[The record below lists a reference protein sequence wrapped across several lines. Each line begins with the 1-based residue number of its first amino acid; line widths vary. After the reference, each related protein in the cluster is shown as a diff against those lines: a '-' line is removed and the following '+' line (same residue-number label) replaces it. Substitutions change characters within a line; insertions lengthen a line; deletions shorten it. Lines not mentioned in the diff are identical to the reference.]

1 MKRSKKLLMW
11 LGISN
16 AIATTALTITVATLF
31 SKKSNNTSYEAKD
44 LNILN
49 KQKYLDKLNEL
60 NSLLENELNDE
71 KYQSIKDELQNS
83 RNNVTANIN
92 ESSNEA
98 DYANAIKLLQKAID
112 KALADKAEMDDSIAN
127 LNASKEAYENKLLEI
142 DQYSN
147 TNLSNEEL
155 EKIKELK
162 DLLTLETNNVKTNV
176 ENEETKSVSLFSNAV
191 NKLDEILADIKSKL
205 EKINN
210 KLNKINSTKAQKE
223 EFLSLLESL
232 NKDYYADL
240 IQEVKDNLDTKYST
254 DKVNQYLEMDDLSWD
269 LTEQPKLRED
279 LNNFKNK
286 KQELDNLEA
295 KKEEYNSKALE
306 VQNYLD
312 NDLAYEK
319 YESIKEELNK
329 VLNDI
334 KTEVS
339 SHNSSNIS
347 ESINFYNEKIQKLSE
362 ALEKA
367 KNDKEQKDQ
376 EEISDTEITPEAEYN
391 NSLAE
396 INKLI
401 ARFDKTQDVVNYGK
415 IRQNYKKIVKEM
427 QKVKQEQEQKV
438 QQKTEENADQVY
450 SEANEKIKEII
461 SLSLSKWRQLY
472 IDTIKSV
479 IKNYVQ
485 PGVEAFFEEIETND
499 VYKNKY
505 LSETAKKRYEY
516 AKKIIDNPEEFIDS
530 KLSINLDEKQLK
542 SFFDA
547 FFYSFSQVELEIEDK
562 SWIFSFD
569 KESVEKHDE
578 LIKRADK
585 LSNDLNE
592 EKYQNIKIKLDQKI
606 SSYKAKYEKNQK
618 EYIQFENIDIYR
630 LDYLQTLQNQ
640 INSAFENDINEA
652 ETEKQEID
660 SQN

>member
-16 AIATTALTITVATLF
+16 AIAATALTITVATLF

-112 KALADKAEMDDSIAN
+112 KALADKAEIDDSIAN

-176 ENEETKSVSLFSNAV
+176 ENEETKSVSLYSNAV

-210 KLNKINSTKAQKE
+210 KLNKINSIKAQKE

-312 NDLAYEK
+312 NDLADEK

-334 KTEVS
+334 KAEVS

-347 ESINFYNEKIQKLSE
+347 ESINFYNEKIQKLNE

-376 EEISDTEITPEAEYN
+376 KEITDTEITPEAEYN

-401 ARFDKTQDVVNYGK
+401 ERFKSAKSTQAKKV
-415 IRQNYKKIVKEM
+415 YKKIIESMTSVRDE
-427 QKVKQEQEQKV
+427 QVEKVNN
-438 QQKTEENADQVY
+438 KTEENSDEIY
-450 SEANEKIKEII
+450 KEANTKILEEINSSLAKRKEYFKDWLDKEILN
-461 SLSLSKWRQLY
+461 LSPLIQEYFTDRIESGEITKEWLPDSIFKR
-472 IDTIKSV
+472 IDFILNRMNT
-479 IKNYVQ
+479 
-485 PGVEAFFEEIETND
+485 D
-499 VYKNKY
+499 
-505 LSETAKKRYEY
+505 
-516 AKKIIDNPEEFIDS
+516 EF
-530 KLSINLDEKQLK
+530 LDEK
-542 SFFDA
+542 
-547 FFYSFSQVELEIEDK
+547 
-562 SWIFSFD
+562 
-569 KESVEKHDE
+569 
-578 LIKRADK
+578 
-585 LSNDLNE
+585 LSLDL
-592 EKYQNIKIKLDQKI
+592 
-606 SSYKAKYEKNQK
+606 
-618 EYIQFENIDIYR
+618 
-630 LDYLQTLQNQ
+630 
-640 INSAFENDINEA
+640 
-652 ETEKQEID
+652 TEKQTWTDWWHYFHQSFSNFEGELESSNWVFYPVKEVEDNLLGKFKSIDELLDQLNKDKYNEIKNELNEKGNNYKSEYEKAIKQYIEFEVPELHSAED
-660 SQN
+660 LTSKINHLNNLVTEAFDKAKNDKNSVDNN